1 MTKTVCVPVEPTEA
15 MLNAGWSVSN
25 HDIGDGEM
33 SLIWSAM
40 LAASTPVGGCGH
52 TPGYR
57 NGPHKTCSLCG
68 QTHWSPEMPSSA
80 PPPPSVSIDNG
91 SRPQEAV
98 PSEQAALP
106 VLALLDQISALCTAF
121 NDQIHDAEDTLGQ
134 INQLAYAGIAA
145 LRPDTVRKGI
155 GDLAVIDLQTIR
167 MWLEGLADCTD
178 MNEVCADGGV
188 TVGMA
193 YQQDA
198 REFSARIARMLPTTP
213 QPADGCSSNEGAD
226 GWIEHDG
233 GPNPVPGQRVDVRW
247 RDGEVST
254 DEPSRDWCWKPTDGD
269 DTIIA
274 YRIAGSAH
282 D

>member
-1 MTKTVCVPVEPTEA
+1 MPDAVMVPRAIVGRAIAWMDAARLNNPTAKSLNEA
-15 MLNAGWSVSN
+15 AQI
-25 HDIGDGEM
+25 IGE
-33 SLIWSAM
+33 LQA
-40 LAASTPVGGCGH
+40 
-52 TPGYR
+52 
-57 NGPHKTCSLCG
+57 
-68 QTHWSPEMPSSA
+68 A

-91 SRPQEAV
+91 SLQRQGASV
-98 PSEQAALP
+98 PTEQAEPAVVDDGGWIVAPDGGWKTNP
-106 VLALLDQISALCTAF
+106 VP
-121 NDQIHDAEDTLGQ
+121 G
-134 INQLAYAGIAA
+134 
-145 LRPDTVRKGI
+145 
-155 GDLAVIDLQTIR
+155 LAVYIR
-167 MWLEGLADCTD
+167 EDDWES
-178 MNEVCADGGV
+178 V
-188 TVGMA
+188 TSSTNWDWRDVTA
-193 YQQDA
+193 Y
-198 REFSARIARMLPTTP
+198 RIAP

>member
-1 MTKTVCVPVEPTEA
+1 MIWKPVLGWEGHYEVSDTGLVRGVDRTNARSDGTVQSWQSAPLEPILNGQGYHIVRLSRPGSRGMARVHRLVALAHLPVGHTTET
-15 MLNAGWSVSN
+15 VN
-25 HDIGDGEM
+25 HKDGNK
-33 SLIWSAM
+33 ANN
-40 LAASTPVGGCGH
+40 AASNLEWATRRENTLHAIANDLGDYAP
-52 TPGYR
+52 PGSR
-57 NGPHKTCSLCG
+57 KRAAL
-68 QTHWSPEMPSSA
+68 
-80 PPPPSVSIDNG
+80 PPPPSVSTG

-98 PSEQAALP
+98 PTCDAEAAVVGPGGWLIKDFADGWFWTGQRIAAVAALTEGHS
-106 VLALLDQISALCTAF
+106 VFDIMRG
-121 NDQIHDAEDTLGQ
+121 E
-134 INQLAYAGIAA
+134 YA
-145 LRPDTVRKGI
+145 
-155 GDLAVIDLQTIR
+155 
-167 MWLEGLADCTD
+167 
-178 MNEVCADGGV
+178 
-188 TVGMA
+188 
-193 YQQDA
+193 
-198 REFSARIARMLPTTP
+198 STP

>member
-1 MTKTVCVPVEPTEA
+1 MSDAVTVPRGAVSQIKARLMSYLFGACQPDHGSVFGWFDDHADEA
-15 MLNAGWSVSN
+15 LEFALR
-25 HDIGDGEM
+25 D
-33 SLIWSAM
+33 A

-80 PPPPSVSIDNG
+80 PPPPSVSTG

-98 PSEQAALP
+98 PTEQTVPAVVAMYVP
-106 VLALLDQISALCTAF
+106 MPLDADGNGPAGPDDIVRVEHQVWDAETCGTLCTAP
-121 NDQIHDAEDTLGQ
+121 DEGVARWIVSL
-134 INQLAYAGIAA
+134 IN
-145 LRPDTVRKGI
+145 
-155 GDLAVIDLQTIR
+155 
-167 MWLEGLADCTD
+167 
-178 MNEVCADGGV
+178 
-188 TVGMA
+188 
-193 YQQDA
+193 
-198 REFSARIARMLPTTP
+198 TTP